1 MFIPFLGEKSKH
13 KNFILPNIPNDIS
26 TYAEPFGGSF
36 AIFFSLDLSLYPKT
50 QFIYNDINI
59 LNVNL
64 IKQLSN
70 PEFMN
75 YLFSIRAT
83 KEKYNEIKFTLSNN
97 SWNDFEKAANW
108 LILLSCSV
116 SKYDILNGAFKNEFE
131 FETFKLKYYNSTNIN
146 HISKI
151 EMIDC
156 LDFIDKYDSKE
167 TFFYVDPPYINLES
181 YYTNHDFL
189 TVDHHIELSKKLKNI
204 KGRFLLS
211 YLKNDLLKD
220 LYPDYNFKELKT
232 MMGTETLIM
241 NYSY

>member
-36 AIFFSLDLSLYPKT
+36 AIFFSLDLSLYPNT
-50 QFIYNDINI
+50 SFIYNDINP
-59 LNVNL
+59 LNANL
-64 IKQLSN
+64 LNQLTD
-70 PEFMN
+70 PKFRE
-75 YLFSIRAT
+75 YLFRVRAT
-83 KEKYNEIKFTLSNN
+83 KEKYNEVKFNLSNN
-97 SWNDFEKAANW
+97 NWDDYEKAANW

-131 FETFKLKYYNSTNIN
+131 FETFKLKYAHSSSISFIN
-146 HISKI
+146 KV
-151 EMIDC
+151 EMMDYI
-156 LDFIDKYDSKE
+156 DFIDKYDSKE
-167 TFFYVDPPYINLES
+167 TFFYVDPPYINLEN

-189 TVDHHIELSKKLKNI
+189 TVENHIELSNKLKNI
-204 KGRFLLS
+204 KGRFALS

-220 LYPDYNFKELKT
+220 LYPDYKFKESKT

-241 NYSY
+241 NY